1 MKEVSINSHII
12 PANRVGKALD
22 LEDSITEKSV
32 EEAINTF
39 KRTCKRLLNPPVWHR
54 LSGNISASFEL
65 EIPDRGD
72 ANRLA
77 QINDYLLIDVP
88 GPGPSAGSGYDWV
101 QVENITEHADPT
113 ADNSFGMTLKTS
125 PNPHKPEQ
133 GIAHFFGKGATSTF
147 IIKRNGNTVTSSYHG
162 RNEVPN
168 TKKASFPDKIR
179 NSLIAAGA
187 LAGISELQWM
197 ALIKGL
203 LQKEIGG

>member
-1 MKEVSINSHII
+1 MKEVSITNPIV
-12 PANRVGKALD
+12 PVNKVGKAVD
-22 LEDSITEKSV
+22 LEHSITEDSI

-39 KRTCKRLLNPPVWHR
+39 NRSCKRLLNPPVWR
-54 LSGNISASFEL
+54 QLSGAFSASFKIEA
-65 EIPDRGD
+65 PNNSD

-77 QINDYLLIDVP
+77 QINDYLLIDIP
-88 GPGPSAGSGYDWV
+88 GPGPSAGNGYDWV
-101 QVENITEHADPT
+101 KVENIAENADPA
-113 ADNSFGMTLKTS
+113 ADQSFALTLKAS
-125 PNPHKPEQ
+125 PNPDKPEQ
-133 GIAHFFGKGATSTF
+133 GIAHFFGEGATSTF
-147 IIKRNGNTVTSSYHG
+147 IINRKGNTVIASYHG
-162 RNEVPN
+162 RNELPN